1 MAPVVRALDGESRA
15 KERQLS
21 ITYEIDGGTAWIRID
36 RPARLNAL
44 DAATLDA
51 LGDAIVGGSAD
62 SAVRTMVLIGEGG
75 RAFSTGGDLKQLR
88 QDELEGHGLRAEKA
102 AERLYALLRG
112 CSKPLIAA
120 VDGHCLAAGFELAL
134 LCDIV
139 VATGQS
145 RFGLSEVRFSL
156 MPDAGLLELPRR
168 IPAAAA
174 RALLLTGLPVT
185 AERAYHL
192 GLVFDLCRDRTELLQ
207 RVDALAAALALAAPL
222 AVEAYKRVLDASDSA
237 AIAAA
242 RSERDLRWPR
252 LSASEDHAE
261 GLTAFLEKRAPR
273 WRGR

>member
-1 MAPVVRALDGESRA
+1 M
-15 KERQLS
+15 S
-21 ITYEIDGGTAWIRID
+21 ITYEIDGGTGWIRID
-36 RPARLNAL
+36 RPDRLNAL
-44 DAATLDA
+44 DAAALD
-51 LGDAIVGGSAD
+51 LMGDAIVRGSAD
-62 SAVRTMVLIGEGG
+62 SAVRAMVLIGEGG

-88 QDELEGHGLRAEKA
+88 QDELDGRGLRAEQA
-102 AERLYALLRG
+102 AARLYALLRE
-112 CSKPLIAA
+112 CPKPLIAA

-139 VATGQS
+139 VATAQS
-145 RFGLSEVRFSL
+145 QFGLSEIRFSL

-174 RALLLTGLPVT
+174 RALLLTGLPVA

-192 GLVFDLCRDRTELLQ
+192 GLVSDLCRDREALLR

-222 AVEAYKRVLDASDSA
+222 AVEAYKRVLDAADSA
-237 AIAAA
+237 PIEAATRA
-242 RSERDLRWPR
+242 RAQWWPR
-252 LSASEDHAE
+252 LSASEDRAE